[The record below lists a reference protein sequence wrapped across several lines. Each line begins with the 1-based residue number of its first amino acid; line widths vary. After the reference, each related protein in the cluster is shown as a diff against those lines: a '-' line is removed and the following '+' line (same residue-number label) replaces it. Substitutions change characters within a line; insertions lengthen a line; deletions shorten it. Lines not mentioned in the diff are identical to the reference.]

1 MVVVLRTSLAL
12 LSFVILVA
20 GCATQAGAGFDDAD
34 EDVLEPVDL
43 ALSPPERGLQLTTHP
58 LRVEPGED
66 IRWCEVVQL
75 PGAPGERLYVD
86 RLELA
91 ASPEV
96 RDLIVSAAV
105 SGSATDAAMIP
116 GTRVPCTRAGE
127 AFGEHLAE
135 LVSSQEPYLDQRFPA
150 GVGQV
155 LHGGQKLAL
164 DHVVVEDDEA
174 HAAQLAV
181 NLHAVDAQSVA
192 LIARTAS
199 FQNLTLYT
207 PPGGRS
213 SHLAECGV
221 GQPMFVQQLVRRT
234 QAHGRGFR
242 VWIAGGERDGELVWQ
257 SSSPSDARITL
268 TRPLQLAPGEGLR
281 FQCDFVNDTDLELR
295 YGVNAS
301 DEQCALS
308 ALYVLPSDAL
318 PSDTEASE
326 PEGCLLVDVDPDG
339 VARK

>member
-1 MVVVLRTSLAL
+1 VSRTSLPL
-12 LSFVILVA
+12 LSFLILLA
-20 GCATQAGAGFDDAD
+20 GCATQAGAGFDDESDATAD
-34 EDVLEPVDL
+34 ATDL
-43 ALSPPERGLQLTTHP
+43 ALSPPERGLQLASRA

-75 PGAPGERLYVD
+75 PGGPRDRLHVD

-105 SGSATDAAMIP
+105 PGSATEAAMLP
-116 GTRVPCTRAGE
+116 GSRVPCTRAGE
-127 AFGEHLAE
+127 AYGEHLAE
-135 LVSSQEPYLDQRFPA
+135 LVSSQEPYLDQRYPA

-155 LHGGQKLAL
+155 LQGGQKIAL
-164 DHVVVEDDEA
+164 DYHVVGDDREA
-174 HAAQLAV
+174 HAAQLAL
-181 NLHAVDAQSVA
+181 NLHAVDPQLVTQV
-192 LIARTAS
+192 ARTAS

-213 SHLAECGV
+213 SHLAECSV
-221 GQPMFVQQLVRRT
+221 TQPLVVQQLVRRT
-234 QAHGRGFR
+234 QTRGTGFR
-242 VWIAGGERDGELVWQ
+242 VWIAGGMRDGELVWQ
-257 SSSPSDARITL
+257 SASPSDARVSL
-268 TRPLQLAPGEGLR
+268 PRPLALGPGEGLR

-308 ALYVLPSDAL
+308 AVYVLPMYA
-318 PSDTEASE
+318 PQAE
-326 PEGCLLVDVDPDG
+326 PEGCLLVDVDADG